1 MSHEQV
7 YDFAFTELELKKPI
21 SSFKE
26 LGEQDLELLRDK
38 LRRLK
43 RKLG

>member
-7 YDFAFTELELKKPI
+7 HDFAFTELELKKPI
-21 SSFKE
+21 SSLKE
-26 LGEQDLELLRDK
+26 LGEQNLERLRDR